1 MLDVT
6 RSGAMSNEQ
15 MHYDRILITGANGD
29 IGRAIAPHLSERHEL
44 TLGVFDLGRP
54 EREAFVPPPSAKV
67 VRFDIADAAA
77 TTRAFTGIDAVI
89 HLAGQRSPQ
98 ASFDQLLGPNIVGV
112 YNVFEAAVASGV
124 RRVIFAS
131 SNHATGG
138 YDLNER
144 WPLRAD
150 QPVWP
155 DSYYGVTKAFGE
167 ELGRYYFDT
176 HGLSVVCLRIGWA
189 VPRPT
194 REVGLRMWL
203 SPADTCRLMDCCL
216 AASVGYG
223 IYYGVSANTRCK
235 WDMTRA
241 REELGY
247 VPHDDAEIYA
257 AEIEHIP

>member
-1 MLDVT
+1 
-6 RSGAMSNEQ
+6 MSTDE
-15 MHYDRILITGANGD
+15 MPRHRILITGANGD
-29 IGRAIAPHLSERHEL
+29 IGRAIAPHLAERHEL

-54 EREAFVPPPSAKV
+54 EAEPFVPPPSAKV
-67 VRFDIADAAA
+67 VRFDLADAAA
-77 TTRAFTGIDAVI
+77 MNAACSGIDTVI
-89 HLAGQRSPQ
+89 HLAGQRSPA

-112 YNVFEAAVASGV
+112 HNLFEAAVANGV

-138 YDLNER
+138 YDINER

-176 HGLSVVCLRIGWA
+176 HGLSVICLRIGWA

-194 REVGLRMWL
+194 RGIGLRMWL
-203 SPADTCRLMDCCL
+203 SPSDTCRLMDCCL
-216 AASVGYG
+216 TTSVGYG

-235 WDMTRA
+235 WDMTPA

-247 VPHDDAEIYA
+247 VPQDDAEIYA